1 MLPLRN
7 KLVALTILALVLALA
22 LRFYGEIWFIKDI
35 EVYVS
40 GNVRNKSLE
49 LNIVNDSPF
58 TYHDVILRVNLVS
71 KDGGDVIFS
80 SNYTLGS
87 LGFYSRKR
95 VYLVLPEINSST
107 LILNYALT
115 FNIGMFSEV
124 LRGNVT
130 LNIGLGKVETKL
142 IIYSLPPRNVR
153 WAEIVYFRGR
163 LVAKNSGKPV
173 ANAEVLLICHDE
185 VLGDTVVARSR
196 TGSDGFFEIK
206 WLAHR
211 TSLTKSY
218 AELYLKFPGNIYY
231 KGSRWPNRGYYR
243 ITVFE
248 HRTA

>member
-1 MLPLRN
+1 MFPLRN
-7 KLVALTILALVLALA
+7 KLVALTVITIVLALA
-22 LRFYGEIWFIKDI
+22 LRFYGEIWFTKDI

-40 GNVRNKSLE
+40 GNVQNKSFE
-49 LNIVNDSPF
+49 LDIVNDSPF
-58 TYHDVILRVNLVS
+58 TYHDVILHVNLKS
-71 KDGGDVIFS
+71 KDSGKTVLS

-95 VYLVLPEINSST
+95 VYLALPEINCST

-115 FNIGMFSEV
+115 FSIGIFSEV

-142 IIYSLPPRNVR
+142 IVYSVPPKNVR

-163 LVAKNSGKPV
+163 LVTKNSEKPV
-173 ANAEVLLICHDE
+173 VNAEVLLICHSE
-185 VLGDTVVARSR
+185 VLGDTVVAKSK
-196 TGSDGFFEIK
+196 TDSDGFFEIK

-231 KGSRWPNRGYYR
+231 ESSRWPNRGYYR